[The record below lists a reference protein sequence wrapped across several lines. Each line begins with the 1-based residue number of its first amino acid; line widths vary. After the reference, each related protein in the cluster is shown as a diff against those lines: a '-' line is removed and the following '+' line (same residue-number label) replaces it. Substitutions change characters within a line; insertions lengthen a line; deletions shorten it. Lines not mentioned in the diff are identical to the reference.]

1 MSQETLSQ
9 KDRNMLRAA
18 KKRWMEDKDNEQI
31 ANELD
36 LSRNTIENYFSSEDM
51 ERFEEFF
58 SEEEKQ
64 FLKIQMKQRIEDG
77 TNEAQNYI
85 SKAVSH
91 ERTRPAT
98 FVKAAKEAQKI
109 PERYI
114 KMMQELGVI
123 QKPKERKEVENK
135 ASTENHRKEL
145 AELMKEKQEGEKQD
159 D

>member
-1 MSQETLSQ
+1 MDQKTLSG
-9 KDRNMLRAA
+9 KERNMLKAA
-18 KKRWMEDKDNEQI
+18 KKRWMEDKGNQTI
-31 ANELD
+31 ADELG
-36 LSRNTIENYFSSEDM
+36 LSLNTIENYFSSEDM
-51 ERFEEFF
+51 DQFEEFF

-64 FLKIQMKQRIEDG
+64 YLKIQMKQRIEDG

-98 FVKAAKEAQKI
+98 YVKAAKEAQKI

-123 QKPKERKEVENK
+123 QKPKERKEVQETSGEITFNEEIVTK
-135 ASTENHRKEL
+135 DDDKEV
-145 AELMKEKQEGEKQD
+145 EQQD